1 MEKTNGKLPPEASA
15 MLKTQSFIANGED
28 DIRGPGIGYPVKF
41 RLGSRMERASEEPE
55 EKRLTLMQEE
65 LLERLIVAQQQSWHQ
80 DNPFPGISLSPSL
93 KPGPVDAFTEP
104 LESQLANTRAQSK
117 NEKHNEKPVEIMKR
131 KPGPNL
137 HGNFIP
143 RPSQRQVEVVI
154 PVKKQVS
161 FTDPVEEAPKVPD
174 KPETVKEPVDKDKTL
189 DTLGDPELTKII
201 EDALQAQ
208 RPVVSTNDEVEQQK
222 QRTYQRISKIRAM
235 LNENPEWRSLW
246 KQFLPFEMLATN
258 EAWQKDLLDLLK
270 GRNVKVVTYRRT
282 R

>member
-1 MEKTNGKLPPEASA
+1 
-15 MLKTQSFIANGED
+15 
-28 DIRGPGIGYPVKF
+28 
-41 RLGSRMERASEEPE
+41 
-55 EKRLTLMQEE
+55 MQEE
-65 LLERLIVAQQQSWHQ
+65 LLERLIVAQQQGWHQ
-80 DNPFPGISLSPSL
+80 DNPFPGISLSSSL
-93 KPGPVDAFTEP
+93 KSGPVDAFTEP

-117 NEKHNEKPVEIMKR
+117 NEKHNEQPVEIMKR

-189 DTLGDPELTKII
+189 DTIGDPELTKII

-235 LNENPEWRSLW
+235 LNENSEGVSCHDILSTLIDYPAYHSPLS
-246 KQFLPFEMLATN
+246 
-258 EAWQKDLLDLLK
+258 
-270 GRNVKVVTYRRT
+270 
-282 R
+282 